1 MTLYPFSNSFGL
13 TLILCLIIAFFM
25 TPSTSNPLAQVCINS
40 KNPRFCLDVFAL
52 NTYDSPYELTI
63 VAINLT
69 LATASKTIKK
79 IHTLIDQIEDE
90 HLIDIYNYCL
100 NFYQFVIDYLRST
113 EERFLKEKQ
122 CVDVNDAGMT
132 AQVNAFRCEK
142 EFQRKWGY
150 IYDSTLTKE
159 NKNLSIFGS
168 IIVSATDL
176 LYNSTLRKNS

>member
-1 MTLYPFSNSFGL
+1 MTPYSFSNSFSP

-40 KNPRFCLDVFAL
+40 KNPRFCLEVLAL
-52 NTYDSPYELTI
+52 NTYDNPYELT
-63 VAINLT
+63 VEAINLT
-69 LATASKTIKK
+69 LVNASETTKK
-79 IHTLIDQIEDE
+79 IHILSDQTKDK
-90 HLIDIYNYCL
+90 HLKDIYNYCL
-100 NFYQFVIDYLRST
+100 DFYQFVIDYLRST

-132 AQVNAFRCEK
+132 AQVNAFRCVK

-168 IIVSATDL
+168 IIISATNV
-176 LYNSTLRKNS
+176 LYNSTLIKN